1 MLGSVAGYFF
11 SVIAVFA
18 TVMTFMMLLIGV
30 FDNSAFE
37 KLRHYPRPIIE
48 RTVPP
53 TNPDASTNPEPRRAR
68 VALGTNDATAPK
80 HLSAPDKNTK
90 DTRAASGAKA
100 DAENR
105 KPERNIRPE
114 RLAHLGQSKA
124 LAHQRQNYEGHGY
137 AVSLGNTVAAALGG
151 LVGGLA
157 DSVLTA
163 LSPQLRPDAGADN
176 QSAAP
181 APQSTP
187 PVRIIGGAKPG
198 PSADTPGPA
207 PAPQQRPQPGSTPL
221 PQSILAAKPLGPA
234 SQFQPPG
241 TTPAQAASG
250 IAQQLG
256 ARAQSNQARSNQA
269 PGNQQQVAT
278 PAQQQT
284 APQVSATPAPYAAI
298 ANDDD
303 RPAASRRV
311 RHPRKQATFTSN
323 APRYR
328 DENYVPRYGPDQ
340 YGAWSGGATQ
350 RFDARGYD
358 RLYNS
363 YGEPQFGPDARYLR
377 RSRVNPRSPETLY
390 SMQTGPPRREQYWV
404 GGLFGGYR
412 YGD

>member
-1 MLGSVAGYFF
+1 
-11 SVIAVFA
+11 
-18 TVMTFMMLLIGV
+18 MTFMTLLIGV
-30 FDNSAFE
+30 LDNSAFE
-37 KLRHYPRPIIE
+37 KLRHYPRPITE
-48 RTVPP
+48 RTVTPAPP
-53 TNPDASTNPEPRRAR
+53 ILEPHRTPNPEPHHTLLALL
-68 VALGTNDATAPK
+68 ALGTNGATAPK

-90 DTRAASGAKA
+90 DSRAASSAKA

-114 RLAHLGQSKA
+114 MLAHLREPKA

-137 AVSLGNTVAAALGG
+137 AVSLGNTVAAALG
-151 LVGGLA
+151 LVGGVALYA
-157 DSVLTA
+157 VDSVLTA

-181 APQSTP
+181 APQ
-187 PVRIIGGAKPG
+187 
-198 PSADTPGPA
+198 
-207 PAPQQRPQPGSTPL
+207 QEPQPGYTPL

-234 SQFQPPG
+234 SQFQPPSA
-241 TTPAQAASG
+241 TPAQAASG
-250 IAQQLG
+250 IVQQP
-256 ARAQSNQARSNQA
+256 QSNQPPSNQARGNRA

-284 APQVSATPAPYAAI
+284 APQVSATPPPYAAI

-323 APRYR
+323 PPRYR

-340 YGAWSGGATQ
+340 YGARSGGATQ
-350 RFDARGYD
+350 RFVARG
-358 RLYNS
+358 YNS
-363 YGEPQFGPDARYLR
+363 YGEPRFGPDARYLR
-377 RSRVNPRSPETLY
+377 RSRVIPRSPETLY
-390 SMQTGPPRREQYWV
+390 SMQTGPPRREQYW
-404 GGLFGGYR
+404 GGGFFGSYR

>member
-11 SVIAVFA
+11 SVITVFA
-18 TVMTFMMLLIGV
+18 GVMTFMTLLIGV

-48 RTVPP
+48 RSAPAPP
-53 TNPDASTNPEPRRAR
+53 ILEPHRIPNPERHRTL
-68 VALGTNDATAPK
+68 ALGTNDATAPQ

-90 DTRAASGAKA
+90 DSRAAFSAKA

-105 KPERNIRPE
+105 KPERKLRSE
-114 RLAHLGQSKA
+114 RL
-124 LAHQRQNYEGHGY
+124 
-137 AVSLGNTVAAALGG
+137 ALGG

-157 DSVLTA
+157 VYAVDSVLTA
-163 LSPQLRPDAGADN
+163 LTPADAGLDN

-181 APQSTP
+181 QE
-187 PVRIIGGAKPG
+187 K
-198 PSADTPGPA
+198 
-207 PAPQQRPQPGSTPL
+207 PQPGSTHL

-234 SQFQPPG
+234 SQFQPPSA
-241 TTPAQAASG
+241 TPAQAASA

-256 ARAQSNQARSNQA
+256 AQPQSNQPPSNQARGNQA

-303 RPAASRRV
+303 RPAASRRA

-328 DENYVPRYGPDQ
+328 DENYVPHYGPDQ

-358 RLYNS
+358 RVYNS
-363 YGEPQFGPDARYLR
+363 YDEPRFGPDARYLR
-377 RSRVNPRSPETLY
+377 RSRVIPRSPETLY
-390 SMQTGPPRREQYWV
+390 SMQTGPPRREQYW
-404 GGLFGGYR
+404 GGGFFGGYR